1 MTIEQ
6 VNEKINYY
14 LNKLDDKLDFDKEYL
29 SKLLPK
35 ETHSV
40 QNDNEKRLH
49 NFIEKSDS
57 VIKISTSMKDS
68 IKKFIP
74 ICHYREDL
82 IEIIVNTEQYDFDYR
97 ILAITNPLCPHA
109 LLQVVKENKDNI
121 YTKFEVFAAKKASV
135 NREFVAMKQVSED
148 N

>member
-14 LNKLDDKLDFDKEYL
+14 LNKLDDKLDFDNEYL
-29 SKLLPK
+29 KKLLPK
-35 ETHSV
+35 EVHST

-49 NFIEKSDS
+49 NFIEASDE
-57 VIKISTSMKDS
+57 VVEISTSVRDS

-109 LLQVVKENKDNI
+109 LLQVVKENKDNV
-121 YTKFEVFAAKKASV
+121 YTRFEVFAAKKASI
-135 NREFVAMKQVSED
+135 NREFEGMKRTSEG